1 MKRSYRQVMLIGGAP
16 AERWAITHYYL
27 KEMLKHQQKAG
38 LVDFELKRAVKWID
52 KDVLAKQGE
61 GV

>member
-1 MKRSYRQVMLIGGAP
+1 MLIGGAP